1 MSNGGMSVDMYNF
14 IENNLHKINYNID
27 EGIIFTPKG
36 TNGTVCSSTGYLR
49 VKINKK
55 TLQVHQILSV
65 IYFGKKCIGMQNNH
79 INGNKLD
86 NKKENL
92 ELLTREQN
100 IKHAWST
107 GLHENGL
114 KSKSGCNNLFSKLS
128 KDDVI
133 YIRDSNET
141 NVKLAKMFNVCEK
154 TISSARRYKSY
165 KEVC

>member
-1 MSNGGMSVDMYNF
+1 MSNGGMSVDMYSF

-55 TLQVHQILSV
+55 VLQVHQILSV
-65 IYFGKKCIGMQNNH
+65 IYYGKKCIGMQINH

-86 NKKENL
+86 NRKENL

-100 IKHAWST
+100 IKHAWLT
-107 GLHENGL
+107 GLYKNTL
-114 KSKSGCNNLFSKLS
+114 NSMNGCNNSFAKLN

-133 YIRDSNET
+133 YIRNSKET
-141 NVKLAKMFNVCEK
+141 NVKLAQMFDVSEK

-165 KEVC
+165 KNII